1 VAQAT
6 NTRAPA
12 CTRAASYRV
21 CGPLGGVGYLDERF
35 VEYDLDSEDERWL
48 GALNG
53 GQDRL
58 PPRRLESLIWRLEL
72 ANAEATDRALAGAG
86 EQAIK
91 YEFRK
96 INHVAMRFAW
106 STSLVARRAVSAH
119 THSLTCR
126 LPPGGRCRGC
136 PASWSAPPTRG
147 QAAARLGVTE
157 ITQCW
162 TIPMQDSDYVRTTLA
177 AEGLRCSAQR
187 CMSGMGLTRPVSR
200 GRRARRRD
208 AGRADEPG
216 RGGRHGA
223 PVARGGIRGARC
235 RAAAAAPGARRRL
248 AWMAACAP
256 GRLSNRRSSMKQ
268 RRQFRAC
275 LALCPCLPA
284 TQSRARTRQC
294 EARAGAA
301 APAPQSAHAQRCAQP
316 WRQPGASSAPQTRRL
331 FQRCPAARAHA
342 VPKQVG
348 CGGRGAV

>member
-162 TIPMQDSDYVRTTLA
+162 TIPMQDSEYVQTSLA

-200 GRRARRRD
+200 GAGRAGATQAERMSPAAVAATEHLSREEAYAALAAGQPLRPPVRGGAWHGWLRARR
-208 AGRADEPG
+208 AGYQIAVRA
-216 RGGRHGA
+216 
-223 PVARGGIRGARC
+223 
-235 RAAAAAPGARRRL
+235 
-248 AWMAACAP
+248 
-256 GRLSNRRSSMKQ
+256 
-268 RRQFRAC
+268 
-275 LALCPCLPA
+275 
-284 TQSRARTRQC
+284 
-294 EARAGAA
+294 
-301 APAPQSAHAQRCAQP
+301 
-316 WRQPGASSAPQTRRL
+316 
-331 FQRCPAARAHA
+331 
-342 VPKQVG
+342 
-348 CGGRGAV
+348 